1 MLRKP
6 SHHCIPVLA
15 GALVALVALSGCAT
29 RSISNSG
36 YPDSYYGRND
46 MYAGELSEFSVL
58 GIDPAVEITEQNITE
73 AFNAER
79 GVALKPG
86 NALLLIQSGAQFP
99 DEPMQREL
107 SKHFRVVPFSGAVD
121 KDSAKVNLS
130 KPLRLA
136 AAQGKCDVIACYW
149 GVLETA
155 QKDLATK
162 TVSWVPIVG
171 RVVPDETQQMR
182 IRLKMVLV
190 DARTGNWTMIAP
202 EPFVDMGAS
211 AKLNRES
218 SDQNQVN
225 KLKERAYVSLAEQL
239 QQRATS

>member
-1 MLRKP
+1 
-6 SHHCIPVLA
+6 
-15 GALVALVALSGCAT
+15 
-29 RSISNSG
+29 
-36 YPDSYYGRND
+36 
-46 MYAGELSEFSVL
+46 MYTGELSEFSVL
-58 GIDPAVEITEQNITE
+58 GIDPAVEISEERIAE
-73 AFNAER
+73 AFNNEHQ
-79 GVALKPG
+79 VSMKPG
-86 NALLLIQSGAQFP
+86 TALLLIQSGAQFP

-107 SKHFRVVPFSGAVD
+107 SKHFRIVPFSGAVD
-121 KDSAKVNLS
+121 KESAKINLS

-136 AAQGKCDVIACYW
+136 AAQGQCDVIVCYW

-162 TVSWVPIVG
+162 AVSWVPVVG

-190 DARTGNWTMIAP
+190 DARTGNWKMIAP

-218 SDQNQVN
+218 SDQSQVN
-225 KLKERAYVSLAEQL
+225 KLKEQAYVALAEQL
-239 QQRATS
+239 RLRAAS